1 MGATLMVDTFKTF
14 SFGYAYV
21 TSMHSELNQFSN
33 GNHEVAIRIYLN
45 GKKEP
50 EKTDEVKNSD
60 ETEKPAR

>member
-1 MGATLMVDTFKTF
+1 MVDTFKTF

-21 TSMHSELNQFSN
+21 TSMHTELNQFSN

-45 GKKEP
+45 GKKES
-50 EKTDEVKNSD
+50 EKTDEVKNLD